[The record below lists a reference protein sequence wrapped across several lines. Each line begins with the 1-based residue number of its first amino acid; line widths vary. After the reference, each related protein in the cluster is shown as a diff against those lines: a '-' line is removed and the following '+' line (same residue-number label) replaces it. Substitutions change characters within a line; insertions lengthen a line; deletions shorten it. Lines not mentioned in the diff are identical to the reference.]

1 MKREDQILIDLLA
14 DFVNGQS
21 PGALPEVS
29 LDALYQTACK
39 HNVTGIVAE
48 LLHPFLE
55 NAEEPAVRKLQES
68 HMATVF
74 RSVLLEE
81 EVKLF
86 SARMEEEKIPY
97 AFFKGYELKELYP
110 VPELRTMG
118 DVDVLVRDEDLARTA
133 EVLCG
138 LGYQKEEGGGAVWA
152 FKKDNFTYEVHRR
165 LAFGSYWNFIFLC
178 FHLAK
183 HLNSTGAGIRM
194 VMDLTLF
201 LKAYQD
207 TLDRDYIREQLELL
221 RMDRF
226 VKTVLYASGE
236 WFGIPAN
243 IDPAGVLFD
252 PAESTLEDR
261 ISEEK
266 AYGLF
271 HSGAGAVSGA
281 PAGGLDKAVAARAA
295 EPLEDEGGV
304 QGDRSE

>member
-1 MKREDQILIDLLA
+1 
-14 DFVNGQS
+14 
-21 PGALPEVS
+21 
-29 LDALYQTACK
+29 
-39 HNVTGIVAE
+39 
-48 LLHPFLE
+48 
-55 NAEEPAVRKLQES
+55 
-68 HMATVF
+68 MATVF
-74 RSVLLEE
+74 RSVLLKE

-97 AFFKGYELKELYP
+97 AFFKGYELRELYP

-118 DVDVLVRDEDLARTA
+118 DVDVLVRDEDLERTA

-165 LAFGSYWNFIFLC
+165 LAFGSYWNDVDYEGYFAAAFDRLT
-178 FHLAK
+178 
-183 HLNSTGAGIRM
+183 TGEGSRRYF
-194 VMDLTLF
+194 T
-201 LKAYQD
+201 
-207 TLDRDYIREQLELL
+207 
-221 RMDRF
+221 
-226 VKTVLYASGE
+226 
-236 WFGIPAN
+236 P
-243 IDPAGVLFD
+243 
-252 PAESTLEDR
+252 EDR

>member
-39 HNVTGIVAE
+39 HNVTGVVAE
-48 LLHPFLE
+48 MLHPFLE

-74 RSVLLEE
+74 RSVLLKE

-97 AFFKGYELKELYP
+97 AFFKGYELRELYP

-118 DVDVLVRDEDLARTA
+118 DVDVLVRDEDLERTA

-138 LGYQKEEGGGAVWA
+138 LGYQKEEGGSAVWA
-152 FKKDNFTYEVHRR
+152 LKKDNFSYEVHRR
-165 LAFGSYWNFIFLC
+165 LAFGSYWNDVDYEGYFAAAFDRLT
-178 FHLAK
+178 
-183 HLNSTGAGIRM
+183 TGEGSRRYFTPEDFWLLVSVLITQAATAPDQLPDRRDVRYGL
-194 VMDLTLF
+194 MDLDAFSSKL
-201 LKAYQD
+201 
-207 TLDRDYIREQLELL
+207 
-221 RMDRF
+221 
-226 VKTVLYASGE
+226 
-236 WFGIPAN
+236 
-243 IDPAGVLFD
+243 
-252 PAESTLEDR
+252 
-261 ISEEK
+261 IS
-266 AYGLF
+266 YGLF

>member
-68 HMATVF
+68 
-74 RSVLLEE
+74 
-81 EVKLF
+81 
-86 SARMEEEKIPY
+86 RMEEEKIPY

-118 DVDVLVRDEDLARTA
+118 DVDVLVRDEDLERTA

-165 LAFGSYWNFIFLC
+165 LAFGSYWNDVDYEGYFAAAFDRLT
-178 FHLAK
+178 
-183 HLNSTGAGIRM
+183 TGEGSRRYF
-194 VMDLTLF
+194 T
-201 LKAYQD
+201 
-207 TLDRDYIREQLELL
+207 
-221 RMDRF
+221 
-226 VKTVLYASGE
+226 
-236 WFGIPAN
+236 P
-243 IDPAGVLFD
+243 
-252 PAESTLEDR
+252 EDR

-271 HSGAGAVSGA
+271 YPGAGAVSGA

>member
-29 LDALYQTACK
+29 LGALYQTACK

-86 SARMEEEKIPY
+86 SARM
-97 AFFKGYELKELYP
+97 
-110 VPELRTMG
+110 
-118 DVDVLVRDEDLARTA
+118 
-133 EVLCG
+133 
-138 LGYQKEEGGGAVWA
+138 
-152 FKKDNFTYEVHRR
+152 
-165 LAFGSYWNFIFLC
+165 
-178 FHLAK
+178 
-183 HLNSTGAGIRM
+183 
-194 VMDLTLF
+194 VMDLALF
-201 LKAYQD
+201 LKVYQD
-207 TLDRDYIREQLELL
+207 TLDRDYIRAQLELL
-221 RMDRF
+221 QMDRF

-252 PAESTLEDR
+252 PTEGAVEDR

-271 HSGAGAVSGA
+271 YSGAGAVSGA
-281 PAGGLDKAVAARAA
+281 PAGGLDKSVAARAA

>member
-39 HNVTGIVAE
+39 HNVTGVVAE
-48 LLHPFLE
+48 MLHPFLE

-74 RSVLLEE
+74 RSVLLKE

-97 AFFKGYELKELYP
+97 AFFKGYELRELYP

-118 DVDVLVRDEDLARTA
+118 DVDVLVRDEDLERTA

-138 LGYQKEEGGGAVWA
+138 LGYQKEEGGSAVWA
-152 FKKDNFTYEVHRR
+152 LKKDNFSYEVHRR
-165 LAFGSYWNFIFLC
+165 LAFGSYWNDVDYEGYFAAAFDRLT
-178 FHLAK
+178 
-183 HLNSTGAGIRM
+183 TGEGSRRYF
-194 VMDLTLF
+194 T
-201 LKAYQD
+201 
-207 TLDRDYIREQLELL
+207 
-221 RMDRF
+221 
-226 VKTVLYASGE
+226 
-236 WFGIPAN
+236 P
-243 IDPAGVLFD
+243 
-252 PAESTLEDR
+252 EDR

-271 HSGAGAVSGA
+271 HPGAGAVSGA

>member
-97 AFFKGYELKELYP
+97 VFFKGYELRELYP

-118 DVDVLVRDEDLARTA
+118 DVDVLVRDEYLERTA

-165 LAFGSYWNFIFLC
+165 LAFGSYWNDVDYEGYFAAAFDRLT
-178 FHLAK
+178 
-183 HLNSTGAGIRM
+183 TGEGSRRYF
-194 VMDLTLF
+194 T
-201 LKAYQD
+201 
-207 TLDRDYIREQLELL
+207 
-221 RMDRF
+221 
-226 VKTVLYASGE
+226 
-236 WFGIPAN
+236 P
-243 IDPAGVLFD
+243 
-252 PAESTLEDR
+252 EDR